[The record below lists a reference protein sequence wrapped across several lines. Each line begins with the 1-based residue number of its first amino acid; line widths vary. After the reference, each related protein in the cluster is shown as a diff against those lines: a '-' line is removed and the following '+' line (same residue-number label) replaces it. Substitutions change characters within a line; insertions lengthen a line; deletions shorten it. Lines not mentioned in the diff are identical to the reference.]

1 MGRWRNYV
9 FIAFSVLAMG
19 VAARWNATSRESS
32 SAKTVDE
39 YWAETGLGPE
49 ALEDVVDDDSCRSSQ
64 RYFLACVNAVG
75 SVADRLGLRFT
86 TDGRLLRG
94 TAGGDSTERDLIEPW
109 KEFYANNQ
117 DRLHKISFRKT
128 WRKMIKDH
136 VAQDRRAAMT
146 GAALNGFLSVFR
158 DPHTYVIPVKFYQEV
173 VAKSHISSSALGIV
187 LARGEGGYFLRKVV
201 EGSISSKA
209 GLKKGDW
216 ILSVDGIPLRNVPSQ
231 RLSDVLRARVG
242 ATTRLEVVREGRSF
256 IVEVPRTNSEIP
268 SVSWRRLE
276 GTRPVALLTINKFAR
291 ESCQDVKGALAEIN
305 VERLRGLVLD
315 VRDNTGG
322 QMDEAACIVSLFVG
336 TDKPAFKIRYLDPAK
351 ESETYYGQEE
361 KIWTGKIAVLINSGT
376 ASAAEILAGSLHDH
390 GRALLV
396 GERSFG
402 KGSFQEGE
410 IWNRNR
416 GIAFFQTKGFYYLPS
431 GFSPQ
436 LRGLEPDVKADFRQ
450 AKVNREEDQYVNPLN
465 PPIVGQ
471 KGQALRSVDLSTCLE
486 AGDMDG
492 EDPQMTKA
500 RTALFCAPVANG
512 GTRGSL

>member
-1 MGRWRNYV
+1 MG
-9 FIAFSVLAMG
+9 
-19 VAARWNATSRESS
+19 AALRWNSTHSENP
-32 SAKTVDE
+32 AKTVDE

-94 TAGGDSTERDLIEPW
+94 TAGADATERDLLEPW
-109 KEFYANNQ
+109 KEFYGNNQ
-117 DRLHKISFRKT
+117 DRLHKISFRGV
-128 WRKMIKDH
+128 WRKLVKEH
-136 VAQDRRAAMT
+136 VPKSRQALIT

-158 DPHTYVIPVKFYQEV
+158 DPHTYIIPVKYYQEV
-173 VAKSHISSSALGIV
+173 IAKSHISTSALGIV
-187 LARGEGGYFLRKVV
+187 LARGEGNYFLRKVV
-201 EGSISSKA
+201 EGSVSAKA

-216 ILSVDGIPLRNVPSQ
+216 ILSVDGVSLRNIPAQ
-231 RLSDVLRARVG
+231 RLSEVLRARPG
-242 ATTRLEVVREGRSF
+242 RPTRMEVVREGRSF
-256 IVEVPRTNSEIP
+256 IVEVARVASELP
-268 SVSWRRLE
+268 SVSWRALS

-291 ESCQDVKGALAEIN
+291 ESCQDVKQSLREIN
-305 VERLRGLVLD
+305 EARLRGLVLD

-322 QMDEAACIVSLFVG
+322 QMDEAACIVSLFIG
-336 TDKPAFKIRYLDPAK
+336 PDKPAFKIRYLDPSK
-351 ESETYYGQEE
+351 EAETYFGQED
-361 KIWTGKIAVLINSGT
+361 KAWSGKIAVLINSGS

-390 GRALLV
+390 GRAILV

-410 IWNRNR
+410 LWNRNR
-416 GIAFFQTKGFYYLPS
+416 QIAFFQTKGFYYLPS

-436 LRGLEPDVKADFRQ
+436 LSGIVPDVKVDFRQ

-465 PPIVGQ
+465 PPLLGTRFQ
-471 KGQALRSVDLSTCLE
+471 SPRLVDLSSCLE

-492 EDPQMTKA
+492 EDPQMVKA
-500 RTALFCAPVANG
+500 RTALFCAPVASG
-512 GTRGSL
+512 GVRGDL